1 MSSADDSP
9 IGLIG
14 LITVPTRGSDGPG
27 EVELRIRGGTET
39 YLASSERPLTR
50 GTRVVVTTMRGPRTV
65 FVDPIDDFGASIL
78 DLSEGN

>member
-14 LITVPTRGSDGPG
+14 LITVSTRGSGGPG
-27 EVELRIRGGTET
+27 EVALRIRGGTET
-39 YLASSERPLTR
+39 YLASSERPLAR
-50 GTRVVVTTMRGPRTV
+50 GTRVVVITMQGPRSV
-65 FVDPIDDFGASIL
+65 LVDPVEGYGGSSL